1 MRLKVKNRPVTIY
14 KAVSYCSVYVS
25 ALFWLNILGVN
36 FVYELFESI
45 QRFDLCN
52 NSPIFQITAY
62 LWQVC
67 RFEKLRD
74 LYIEDFCNLPQAG

>member
-14 KAVSYCSVYVS
+14 KAVLYCSVY
-25 ALFWLNILGVN
+25 LFWLNILGVD

-62 LWQVC
+62 LGQVC
-67 RFEKLRD
+67 RFEKLLD